1 MHRQRRHALINV
13 LFVCLGNICR
23 SPMADGVFQNM
34 VAEAGLSAQIHVD
47 SAGTAGYHVGETA
60 HSGTLKTLKK
70 HGINYTSRSRQLH
83 HQDFDK
89 FDYILAMDEDNLAS
103 IRSSLASNNQ
113 ATVRLFLDYADGQ
126 KTREVPDPYYNG
138 RFDEVY
144 DLVLA
149 GSKGLLEAIRKEY
162 NL

>member
-1 MHRQRRHALINV
+1 MINV

-34 VAEAGLSAQIHVD
+34 VNEADLSGKIHVD

-60 HSGTLKTLKK
+60 HRGTLKTLKK
-70 HGINYTSRSRQLH
+70 HSIPYNGRARQLH

-89 FDYILAMDEDNLAS
+89 FDYILAMDESNLAS
-103 IRSSLASNNQ
+103 IRSSLPSNSQ
-113 ATVRLFLDYADGQ
+113 ATVRLFLDYADGVS
-126 KTREVPDPYYNG
+126 TREVPDPYYNG

-149 GSKGLLEAIRKEY
+149 GSKGLLEAIRKDH